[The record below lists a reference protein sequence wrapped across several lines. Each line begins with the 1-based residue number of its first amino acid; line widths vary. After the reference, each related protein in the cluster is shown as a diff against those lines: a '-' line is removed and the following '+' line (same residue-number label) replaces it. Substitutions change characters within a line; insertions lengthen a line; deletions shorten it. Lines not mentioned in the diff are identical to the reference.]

1 MARREDR
8 CQHGAAATMLQQGRH
23 VQPWLEF
30 DLSRSSYAALKCLR
44 SLLIMTIMTFNSN
57 LSSLPGLYCNS
68 NLSF

>member
-44 SLLIMTIMTFNSN
+44 SLLIMTRYI
-57 LSSLPGLYCNS
+57 
-68 NLSF
+68 